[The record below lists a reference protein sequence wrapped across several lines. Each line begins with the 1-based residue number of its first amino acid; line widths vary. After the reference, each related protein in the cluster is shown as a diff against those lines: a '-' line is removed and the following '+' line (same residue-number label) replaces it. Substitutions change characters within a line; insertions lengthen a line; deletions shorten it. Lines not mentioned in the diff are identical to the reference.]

1 MKFLVA
7 SIVSLI
13 GFSTLSV
20 GSVSAAPPRENLGH
34 FNASVRVTSVT
45 PREVIK
51 APSTKNTYA
60 DRLDRPVKCDNLSVR
75 CRPGPLTPR
84 PPRPVPGV
92 R

>member
-7 SIVSLI
+7 SIVSLV
-13 GFSTLSV
+13 GFSALSV

-34 FNASVRVTSVT
+34 FNTSVRVTSVA

-51 APSTKNTYA
+51 APSTKSTYGERIERA
-60 DRLDRPVKCDNLSVR
+60 GKCDNLSVR
-75 CRPGPLTPR
+75 CRPGPITPR

>member
-13 GFSTLSV
+13 GFSTLAV
-20 GSVSAAPPRENLGH
+20 GSVSAAPPRDNLGH
-34 FNASVRVTSVT
+34 FNTFVRVTSVT
-45 PREVIK
+45 PREMIK
-51 APSTKNTYA
+51 APSAKNTYGE
-60 DRLDRPVKCDNLSVR
+60 RLERAVKCDNLSVR
-75 CRPGPLTPR
+75 CRPGPIAPR

>member
-34 FNASVRVTSVT
+34 FNTSVRITDT
-45 PREVIK
+45 MPRREINV
-51 APSTKNTYA
+51 PTTKVAYT
-60 DRLDRPVKCDNLSVR
+60 DRLERAVKCDNLSVR
-75 CRPGPLTPR
+75 CRPGPIAPR